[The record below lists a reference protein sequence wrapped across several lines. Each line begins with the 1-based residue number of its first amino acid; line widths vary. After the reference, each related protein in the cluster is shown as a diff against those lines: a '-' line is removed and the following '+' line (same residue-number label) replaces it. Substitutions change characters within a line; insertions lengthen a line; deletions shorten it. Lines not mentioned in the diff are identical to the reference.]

1 MDVLNELSFT
11 FVRSTL
17 QKCCTLMRIIFRKVD
32 FGVKRVKILTCHVL
46 TISKAIKSEENE

>member
-17 QKCCTLMRIIFRKVD
+17 QKCCTLMKIIFRKVD